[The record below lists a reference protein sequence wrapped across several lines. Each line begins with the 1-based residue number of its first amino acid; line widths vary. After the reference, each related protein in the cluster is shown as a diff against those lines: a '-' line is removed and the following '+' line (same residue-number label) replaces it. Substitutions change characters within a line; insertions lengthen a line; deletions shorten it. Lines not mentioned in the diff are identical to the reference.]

1 MPTASLV
8 HAVVSAAAVGLLL
21 TTLRKAGPRAG
32 GLAAAVPINSVPA
45 LFWLSLE
52 HGGAYATSA
61 VVGSLWGTGL
71 TVLLGATFAR
81 MALAVHA
88 SLAGLLASLAIGT
101 LVALTWALP
110 AMPAAVAVLTLGAIV
125 FGPAALPRLPADD
138 AHRRAGQ
145 RHSPWLSM
153 AAAGAMSLLVT
164 ELSRHSGPQLCGLV
178 AAIPVVGVFALH
190 AGYRQGGAPLMLR
203 VLGGYLDGMAA
214 KAAFLGALALAWAL
228 DAGAWAWPVALA
240 AAAAALAAKQR
251 LCGRARALSTR
262 RQPGVGD
269 GAVDHVA
276 KDRPVGNAL
285 RRTLHHENDEQVVA
299 GIEPPVRSARAA
311 PGDLADRRGVRG
323 LAGARADGESEAEP
337 VPRSRQVQRRARDRR
352 AELVA

>member
-1 MPTASLV
+1 MPTAPLV
-8 HAVVSAAAVGLLL
+8 HAIVSAAAVGLLL

-32 GLAAAVPINSVPA
+32 GLAAAVPINSIPA

-52 HGGAYATSA
+52 HGGGYATSA

-71 TVLLGATFAR
+71 TVLLGASFAR

-88 SLAGLLASLAIGT
+88 ALAGLLAWLAIGA
-101 LVALTWALP
+101 LVALTWAVP

-125 FGPAALPRLPADD
+125 FGQVALPRSPAHDV
-138 AHRRAGQ
+138 HPGPGRRNA
-145 RHSPWLSM
+145 PWLSM

-164 ELSRHSGPQLCGLV
+164 ELSHHSGPQLCGLI
-178 AAIPVVGVFALH
+178 AAIPVVGMFALH

-214 KAAFLGALALAWAL
+214 KAAFLGTLALAWAL
-228 DAGAWAWPVALA
+228 DAGAWAWPIGIGAAAVALA
-240 AAAAALAAKQR
+240 VKQR
-251 LCGRARALSTR
+251 LRERTRTLSVR
-262 RQPGVGD
+262 RQLGLGD

-285 RRTLHHENDEQVVA
+285 GRALHHEDDEHVVA
-299 GIEPPVRSARAA
+299 GVEPPVRSTRAA
-311 PGDLADRRGVRG
+311 PRDLADRRGVRG
-323 LAGARADGESEAEP
+323 LARARANGESETEP
-337 VPRSRQVQRRARDRR
+337 VARSGQVQRRSRDRC
-352 AELVA
+352 AQLVA